1 MITKESITP
10 DKAKKLMEECNAD
23 NYIKQF
29 DEAIETSL
37 NTLSPVILV
46 VAGLIYIKGVWG

>member
-1 MITKESITP
+1 MTP

-29 DEAIETSL
+29 DEAIEL
-37 NTLSPVILV
+37 H
-46 VAGLIYIKGVWG
+46 